1 MQLHRAIED
10 FCLHASAERRL
21 SAHTVSAYRSDL
33 TQLLTHCQATL
44 ERPPTLKDV
53 DKWLLRRWLSEL
65 ARSLDAKSIA
75 RKLSAARALF
85 RYLERRGLVE
95 RNPALLL
102 AAPKQARNLPVFL
115 SVDAAQEVVDA
126 PMHTAQPEPCKVRD
140 SVIMELLYGSGLRVS
155 ELCGL
160 NLSSLDLRQ
169 GELRV
174 IGKGDKERIVPLG
187 RAARRALDSYLALR
201 VQVAKDQAVHDT
213 SALLLNRRGRRLSV
227 RTVQKLVHRYGQLGA
242 GRPDLHPH
250 ALRHTC
256 ATHMLEG
263 GAGLRAIQEFLGHSS
278 LSTTERYTHVTFDQ
292 LLRVY
297 DRAHPMA
304 SANRPNHTENE

>member
-1 MQLHRAIED
+1 
-10 FCLHASAERRL
+10 
-21 SAHTVSAYRSDL
+21 
-33 TQLLTHCQATL
+33 
-44 ERPPTLKDV
+44 LKDV

-65 ARSLDAKSIA
+65 ARALDAKSIA

-85 RYLERRGLVE
+85 RYLERRGLVDN
-95 RNPALLL
+95 NPAQLL

-126 PMHTAQPEPCKVRD
+126 PLHTTQPDASKARD

-160 NLSSLDLRQ
+160 DLASLDLRQ

-187 RAARRALDSYLALR
+187 RAAKRALELYLPKR
-201 VQVAKDQAVHDT
+201 VQVAKDEVVHDVH
-213 SALLLNRRGRRLSV
+213 ALLLNRRGRRLSV
-227 RTVQKLVHRYGQLGA
+227 RMVQKLVHRYGQLGA

-304 SANRPNHTENE
+304 TAKGPTRGENE